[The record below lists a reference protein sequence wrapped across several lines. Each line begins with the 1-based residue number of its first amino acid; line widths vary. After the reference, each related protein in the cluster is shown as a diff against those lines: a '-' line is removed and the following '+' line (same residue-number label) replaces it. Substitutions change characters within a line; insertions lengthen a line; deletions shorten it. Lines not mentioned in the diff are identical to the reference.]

1 MENLL
6 YVDLEKRSAK
16 IKIFLLSIKDATP
29 EQKNEIFSLLSDL
42 DDIIITSEKNKL
54 IFEMD
59 FDFGPYIPDKI
70 WKMRENGLIAS
81 FKDSGLS
88 GQWDAICKEA
98 VLESVKTMY
107 PDVVKTIRQTVEEKI
122 LSWKET

>member
-98 VLESVKTMY
+98 VLESVKIMY
-107 PDVVKTIRQTVEEKI
+107 PDVVKTIRQTVEENM
-122 LSWKET
+122 LSWKEA

>member
-16 IKIFLLSIKDATP
+16 IKMFLLSVDDATP
-29 EQKNEIFSLLSDL
+29 EQKSEIFSLLSDL
-42 DDIIITSEKNKL
+42 DDISITSEKNKL
-54 IFEMD
+54 ILEMD
-59 FDFGPYIPDKI
+59 FDFGPYISDRI
-70 WKMRENGLIAS
+70 WEMRENGLIAS

-98 VLESVKTMY
+98 VLESVKIMY
-107 PDVVKTIRQTVEEKI
+107 PDVVKTIRQTVEENM
-122 LSWKET
+122 LSWKEA